1 MPRLTEGLA
10 APPGVALGRTAAAPA
25 MTSTAESR
33 VIRGTDA
40 TVLDRIGDPGCAA
53 AIWACGRDA
62 ALGRWLDGLS
72 AAFLP
77 RTRRVLRPDQVGA
90 AVLDAC
96 DAALTPQPD
105 RCRALADLVQDLAN
119 GFAAAMGVRWLR
131 LRLDAVDTDGCRRF
145 HRDVVRARLLCTLRG
160 SGTEFGIA
168 TDSTAEPDRIE
179 RMATGDVGVFRGT
192 LWPGGVLP
200 LVHRSPPIA
209 GRGETRLLL
218 VLDPLDDPEDG

>member
-1 MPRLTEGLA
+1 
-10 APPGVALGRTAAAPA
+10 
-25 MTSTAESR
+25 MTTTVEAS
-33 VIRGTDA
+33 VIRGPDA
-40 TVLDRIGDPGCAA
+40 AVLDRIGDPGCAA
-53 AIWACGRDA
+53 AVWTCGRDA
-62 ALGRWLDGLS
+62 ALGAWIDGLA

-77 RTRRVLRPDQVGA
+77 CTRTAIRPDGAGA
-90 AVLDAC
+90 AVLAAC
-96 DAALTPQPD
+96 DAALTPQPE
-105 RCRALADLVQDLAN
+105 RCRALADRVQSLAT
-119 GFAAAMGVRWLR
+119 GFAVAMGVRWLR
-131 LRLDAVDTDGCRRF
+131 LRLDVIDTDGCRRF

-168 TDSTAEPDRIE
+168 SDGEDPARIE
-179 RMATGDVGVFRGT
+179 RLATGDVGVFRGT